1 MSFTRNNA
9 HAYVWL
15 IVVLNYFR
23 SNKQILYFIS
33 AYCRAN
39 EGNSEADALET
50 GSFTTKNTS
59 NIQTNVYK
67 STKLQDHKPSD
78 LCRALLQAGLDM
90 GLGHRNFVWTLRCCL
105 VPRREWQHK
114 WKEMPPL
121 PVTLK

>member
-50 GSFTTKNTS
+50 GSFTTK
-59 NIQTNVYK
+59 IHQTYK
-67 STKLQDHKPSD
+67 LMFIKVQNYKIINPLIYVVLYCRQDWIW
-78 LCRALLQAGLDM
+78 A
-90 GLGHRNFVWTLRCCL
+90 
-105 VPRREWQHK
+105 
-114 WKEMPPL
+114 
-121 PVTLK
+121 